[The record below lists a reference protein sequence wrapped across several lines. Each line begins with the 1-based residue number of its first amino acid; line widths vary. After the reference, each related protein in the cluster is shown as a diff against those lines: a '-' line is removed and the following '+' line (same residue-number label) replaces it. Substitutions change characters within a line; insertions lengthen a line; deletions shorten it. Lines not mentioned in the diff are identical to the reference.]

1 MPEKSTIC
9 AADQAQGGDHMA
21 LLLEDLEALAE
32 HHNPHRDGVLQLAL
46 EFHAERYG
54 PSIPV
59 NMFCLNKI
67 LATYGQ
73 PLASLIEVNIWYGD
87 RPPVEALN

>member
-1 MPEKSTIC
+1 MPYKPTIC
-9 AADQAQGGDHMA
+9 AADQAQDGDRMA

-32 HHNPHRDGVLQLAL
+32 HHNPHRDGVLQLVL

-59 NMFCLNKI
+59 NLYLLNKI
-67 LATYGQ
+67 LAAYGQ
-73 PLASLIEVNIWYGD
+73 PLASLIEVNTWYGD
-87 RPPVEALN
+87 RPPVEVLN